1 MVALLS
7 IFSLL
12 SCAGTSVES
21 KPIPDLVHTI
31 EEIRLKKSDQ
41 ALRNSEIEFEAAMQA
56 LETGDW
62 LAAKR
67 YLDVSLA
74 ELGRELEDSLNTGDS
89 VSILNL
95 NERIIKAYTVLAP
108 KLSLLGED
116 VTSHPATDY
125 EIAPIVELDS
135 AEDASTIDSAQIG
148 VIGQVVDTMDMSQF
162 SLPVQL
168 NDRVLREI
176 HLLTKGV
183 AEFTKG
189 SLSRMTMYEAMIH
202 AKLAERNMPAD
213 LIYLSFVESG
223 FKVRAYSPAKAS
235 GLWQFI
241 PATGLRY
248 GLKVDSWIDM
258 RRNPDLATDA
268 ALSYLSDLYKEFGD
282 WLMAMAAY
290 NCGEGR
296 VRRIKRE
303 MGEGASFWDMKLP
316 KETMHYVPRIL
327 AASIIGHHSSIYGYS
342 PEKLERLPVDTISV
356 FHAIPLSLIAEAVD
370 VSEEVI
376 KDLNMELL
384 RGVTPPT
391 LDRYLLK
398 LPQGSR
404 DRFAEAYE
412 GWDKSQF
419 KSWMEHRV
427 KKGETLSKIARLYGI
442 SVKEIQQANNL
453 KKNKLKK
460 GQVLTIPQV
469 STRRS
474 TTTTEEMPEDK
485 GSEKPK
491 AQKSKGRKHTVRS
504 GENLSAIARKYG
516 VSVQDLREWNF
527 LQDDKIR
534 IGMQLRLTE
543 PTAEKEVETT
553 QGKSKSSLQESAKK
567 HTIEQGDTYFSLS
580 QKYGVSLNDLM
591 SLNDARDGKLALG
604 QIVFIPN
611 QSNTKATSIPQ
622 STKAAQGSEKG
633 YHIVRSGDNL
643 SSIAN
648 DHGISVANLQL
659 WNGLGKKTALQI
671 GEKLRLSAPPSDK
684 RTTRAS
690 GKFYVIRK
698 GDTLWDIARRH
709 GVSVQELKEWNEGL
723 EKKLQP
729 GMKIQVGK

>member
-1 MVALLS
+1 MVALLC
-7 IFSLL
+7 IFSLF
-12 SCAGTSVES
+12 SCASTTPEV
-21 KPIPDLVHTI
+21 KPIPDLANTI
-31 EEIRLKKSDQ
+31 EEIRLKKTDQ

-56 LETGDW
+56 LETEDW

-74 ELGRELEDSLNTGDS
+74 ELGRELQDSISSTDS
-89 VSILNL
+89 ASIHNL
-95 NERIIKAYTVLAP
+95 NERIVKAYTVLAP
-108 KLSLLGED
+108 KLSLLVED
-116 VTSHPATDY
+116 ATSYPTTDY
-125 EIAPIVELDS
+125 EVAPIVELDS
-135 AEDASTIDSAQIG
+135 AEESTLVDSAQID
-148 VIGQVVDTMDMSQF
+148 VLEHAVDTMDMSQF

-176 HLLTKGV
+176 LLLTKGV

-189 SLSRMTMYEAMIH
+189 SLSRMTMYEDMIH

-241 PATGLRY
+241 PATGRRY

-258 RRNPDLATDA
+258 RRNPDLATNA

-296 VRRIKRE
+296 VRRVKRE
-303 MGEGASFWDMKLP
+303 MGEGANFWDMKLP

-327 AASIIGHHSSIYGYS
+327 AASIIGHHPKIYGYA
-342 PEKLERLPVDTISV
+342 PEKMERLPVDTISV
-356 FHAIPLSLIAEAVD
+356 FHAIPLSLVAEAVD

-391 LDRYLLK
+391 LDQYILK

-412 GWDKSQF
+412 SWDKSMF

-427 KKGETLSKIARLYGI
+427 KKGETISKIARMYGI
-442 SVKEIQQANNL
+442 SVKEILQANNL
-453 KKNKLKK
+453 KKTKLKK
-460 GQVLTIPQV
+460 GQILTIPQV
-469 STRRS
+469 FTRKASSSTEVS
-474 TTTTEEMPEDK
+474 PSATEADVE
-485 GSEKPK
+485 PK
-491 AQKSKGRKHTVRS
+491 VQKTKGRKHTVRS

-516 VSVQDLREWNF
+516 VSVQELRDWNS
-527 LQDDKIR
+527 LQDDKLR
-534 IGMQLRLTE
+534 IGMQLRLTV
-543 PTAEKEVETT
+543 PTQEKEAEPV
-553 QGKSKSSLQESAKK
+553 QAKSKSSLKETAKK
-567 HTIEQGDTYFSLS
+567 HTVEQGDTYFSIS

-604 QIVFIPN
+604 QIVYIPS
-611 QSNTKATSIPQ
+611 QSSKDSAPTTTTKTNS
-622 STKAAQGSEKG
+622 SNEKG
-633 YHIVRSGDNL
+633 FHTVRSGDNL

-671 GEKLRLSAPPSDK
+671 GDRLRLSAPPTDK

-690 GKFYVIRK
+690 GKMYVIRK

-709 GVSVQELKEWNEGL
+709 GVSVQELKEWNDGI